1 MPRYKITK
9 VFVVDAPDKQQALSK
24 LKIEQDALNH
34 LEYVSVKEDQPPAK
48 GWASALKNQLTGAK
62 K

>member
-9 VFVVDAPDKQQALSK
+9 VFVVDAPDKQQALAK
-24 LKIEQDALNH
+24 LKNEQDALNQ
-34 LEYVSVKEDQPPAK
+34 LEYVSVKEEQGTESWTNAIK
-48 GWASALKNQLTGAK
+48 TQLTGVK